1 MSTQIL
7 VTGAT
12 GKFGKEVLKRLS
24 GQNLSVAALARN
36 PEKAQSLVPEGVS
49 IRFGDLSRPE
59 TLDAAL
65 DGVEKVLLASS
76 ADPNQGQNQSNLV
89 QAAKKAGIRYIVKL
103 SAIGAEAD
111 SPILVARAHARTERE
126 LSESGIPHTNLRPN
140 FFMQNMLNSA
150 GTIVSRGEFYS
161 CARNGKGGY
170 VDVGDIAAVA
180 AACLAT
186 DGHAGQNYLITGSE
200 SLSLYDIAAK
210 LSAAVGKDIRYVDLP
225 PDAFRQAL
233 LKAGY
238 PEWRVDGLVALFSEC
253 AEGKMDVVTDVVQ
266 KVAKKQPVTFDEF
279 ARQHA
284 SAFREQGAAA

>member
-24 GQNLSVAALARN
+24 GKGLGVAALARN

-49 IRFGDLSRPE
+49 IVFGDLSRPE
-59 TLDAAL
+59 TLGPAL
-65 DGVEKVLLASS
+65 DGVEQVLLASS

-89 QAAKKAGIRYIVKL
+89 QAAKKAGVRYIVKL
-103 SAIGAEAD
+103 SAIGAEPD
-111 SPILVARAHARTERE
+111 SPIAVARAHARTEQE
-126 LSESGIPHTNLRPN
+126 LAESGIPHTNLRPN

-161 CARNGKGGY
+161 CARDGKGGY

-180 AACLAT
+180 AACLT
-186 DGHAGQNYLITGSE
+186 NEGHAGKSYLITGSE

-210 LSAAVGKDIRYVDLP
+210 LSAAVGKEVKYVDLP
-225 PDAFRQAL
+225 PEAFRQAL

-238 PEWRVDGLVALFSEC
+238 PEWRVDGLVALFGQC
-253 AEGKMDVVTDVVQ
+253 AEGKMDVLTDVVQ
-266 KVAKKQPVTFDEF
+266 KVAGKQPVTFDEF
-279 ARQHA
+279 ARKNA
-284 SAFREQGAAA
+284 AAFKEQGAAA